1 MRPPGAVRVTT
12 GHITKGRHNDPHG
25 CAIALA
31 SPGTC
36 PEASTIH
43 VGGPTVLV
51 SASPWETWTAML
63 PPEAHEFIRQS
74 GRRRWRK
81 PKPWQLTERELDAFD
96 ADARVPAPREPEP
109 EPEREAA
116 S

>member
-1 MRPPGAVRVTT
+1 MRPPATVRVTA
-12 GHITKGRHNDPHG
+12 GHIGRGRRGDPHG

-31 SPGTC
+31 ILGAC
-36 PEASTIH
+36 PEASSIH

-51 SASPWETWTAML
+51 SASPWDSWTAFL

-81 PKPWQLTERELDAFD
+81 PKPVTFTLRWHRGA
-96 ADARVPAPREPEP
+96 APALAKSDLVV
-109 EPEREAA
+109 AA
-116 S
+116 